1 MLVFVALGYVSC
13 PSGGDPL
20 LSTQGYER
28 SCKTT
33 TCGRMMPW
41 ECRARLMRGLRGNFK
56 AWLMRASTPTLPHGQ
71 PPCPAWVDLV
81 KCISFPVE
89 SLLEEGITA
98 GDGPR
103 SASKCSCIF
112 SAFIVSLV
120 IASVYT
126 KSDK

>member
-1 MLVFVALGYVSC
+1 MWENGVLGAQNKAHEGFEGEFQGV
-13 PSGGDPL
+13 PS
-20 LSTQGYER
+20 
-28 SCKTT
+28 
-33 TCGRMMPW
+33 
-41 ECRARLMRGLRGNFK
+41 
-56 AWLMRASTPTLPHGQ
+56 WLMRASMPTLPRGQ
-71 PPCPAWVDLV
+71 PPGPVWVDLL

-89 SLLEEGITA
+89 SELEEGITA